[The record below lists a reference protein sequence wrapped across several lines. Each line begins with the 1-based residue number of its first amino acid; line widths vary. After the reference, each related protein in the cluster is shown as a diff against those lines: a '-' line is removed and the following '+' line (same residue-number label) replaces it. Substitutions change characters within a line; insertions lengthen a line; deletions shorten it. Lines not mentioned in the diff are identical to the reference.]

1 MGAAASFREESPMT
15 ARKRA
20 AGKIRDSLF
29 LQQRD
34 MRRYRDIRRR
44 STITLRSIQEE
55 KKSFLKKKR
64 RVSLVDQRVIDC
76 AKGILRDEAFSS
88 SSIVVEKKRRPSNLC
103 VVREKE
109 ERRASFGEMMLNML
123 TQEWT
128 GRISRESSEKMD
140 KKQEKKRSFED
151 LMSY

>member
-1 MGAAASFREESPMT
+1 MFTTKDEKIFGQED
-15 ARKRA
+15 ARHLDPFKR
-20 AGKIRDSLF
+20 R
-29 LQQRD
+29 
-34 MRRYRDIRRR
+34 
-44 STITLRSIQEE
+44 
-55 KKSFLKKKR
+55 KKSFLKKKE
-64 RVSLVDQRVIDC
+64 VSLVDQRVIDC

-88 SSIVVEKKRRPSNLC
+88 SSILVEKKRRPSNLC

-151 LMSY
+151 LMSLHDQENGSEKV